1 MPVGGELLVFS
12 FSDKLESFP
21 DGWPCGREKDKEHKA
36 ELLKCY
42 SCSRNCF
49 SYIFIS
55 SVIIRLNYFLY
66 VNFVT
71 LMWLSP
77 ARIAYIIWPSCMKW
91 ATTTRCVCLLEIDTL
106 LVFIAAPAVF
116 CLSVPDN

>member
-21 DGWPCGREKDKEHKA
+21 DGWPCGRKKDKEHKA

-55 SVIIRLNYFLY
+55 SVIIYQAKLFSICELCHFD
-66 VNFVT
+66 V
-71 LMWLSP
+71 
-77 ARIAYIIWPSCMKW
+77 I
-91 ATTTRCVCLLEIDTL
+91 
-106 LVFIAAPAVF
+106 VF
-116 CLSVPDN
+116 CSCSLHYLAFMY